1 MPIEKEKQCTR
12 ALNKTKKRSVRSRL
26 GVLFFY
32 IRRGIVLNFV

>member
-12 ALNKTKKRSVRSRL
+12 VLNNNKKRTVCSRL